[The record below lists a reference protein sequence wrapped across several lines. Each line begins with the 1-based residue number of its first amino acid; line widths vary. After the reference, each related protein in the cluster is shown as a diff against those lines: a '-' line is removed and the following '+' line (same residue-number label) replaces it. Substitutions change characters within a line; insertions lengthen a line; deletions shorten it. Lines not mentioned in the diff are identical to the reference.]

1 MSRKPEQNIVILG
14 CRKEPS
20 PWVRRSKTSVD
31 IEPPKIKATISDVN
45 SHIARSPEIFQKR
58 ISLVKTDSK
67 QVKFDDN
74 SGDSESSPK
83 LNPPFLSGIIKSRKT
98 SPEKFDVGSGYL
110 EQQTSPVTKSSFK
123 LIIEGLCSYD
133 QNTDSP
139 IKKFTEF
146 ITSWF
151 TQKSKINIEISEKNA
166 LFTSA
171 AIQEHQKL
179 TIDENKRSEKHSNYI
194 FSMRNEKPKNMVIIP
209 FSQMDVVSVAERMIT
224 THIQKDDVGVQTHS
238 VTKLPAEFDQMN
250 MNKVLQQQKV
260 TSLPDELDNSMTVAN
275 NLQQLHNFVCNL
287 DWEHNGCG
295 IRSRAEDNHAYS
307 EGRRRS
313 PEEYGHMASVPYSL
327 QQLTSE
333 GEKHLEPTLLVPGDF
348 ADLK

>member
-209 FSQMDVVSVAERMIT
+209 FSQTDTVLQQLSPQDFGQTDTVLQQLSPQDFGQMDT
-224 THIQKDDVGVQTHS
+224 
-238 VTKLPAEFDQMN
+238 
-250 MNKVLQQQKV
+250 VLQQQKV